1 MDAEIIT
8 KDREV
13 VRLKNLTIER
23 SGLAYLF
30 SGESLDYPGKIFT
43 IRLDA
48 TQVDIECI
56 GPEESPEDIVRM
68 TVHKE

>member
-8 KDREV
+8 KDKKV
-13 VRLKNLTIER
+13 VRLKNLAIER

-30 SGESLDYPGKIFT
+30 SGESLDYPDKVFA

-56 GPEESPEDIVRM
+56 GPEESPEDIVRL
-68 TVHKE
+68 TIHQE